1 MSVLEKVGLFVF
13 VLSKGASNRDTQER
27 FQHSGE
33 TVSRIFKEVLSAM
46 DGFSRDLIVPK
57 DPEFK
62 DVPIQIGNDERYM
75 PHFKNCIGAI
85 DGTHIAITVPEEEQ
99 LRYRGRKGIPTTN
112 VLAVCD
118 FDLLFTYVL
127 SGWEGSAHDSRIFL
141 DTINNPALKFP
152 KPPSGK
158 YYLVDK
164 GYPER
169 DGYLTPYPKTR
180 YHQSEFR
187 GANPKGV
194 QEIFNRAH
202 SSLRSCIERAF
213 GVLKARWKILQK
225 MPRYSLMDQNK
236 IICSCFALHNYIR
249 RSTIVDPGFKFID
262 EDPEFIPLDVFED
275 VEGGAAQADANI
287 RSQEMRV
294 IRNNISSSLMEARRI
309 HK

>member
-1 MSVLEKVGLFVF
+1 MDNGNMEMARLLLCLEYLSEEEEFLDMVACVSTCLSSYFVNHLYKEPCMTSYLTGEMWINELLSGHDKRCFNAFRMHQETFRHLCFDLENKYGLRPSYRMSVLEKVGLFVF

-127 SGWEGSAHDSRIFL
+127 TGWEGSAHDSRIFL

-202 SSLRSCIERAF
+202 S
-213 GVLKARWKILQK
+213 
-225 MPRYSLMDQNK
+225 
-236 IICSCFALHNYIR
+236 
-249 RSTIVDPGFKFID
+249 
-262 EDPEFIPLDVFED
+262 
-275 VEGGAAQADANI
+275 
-287 RSQEMRV
+287 
-294 IRNNISSSLMEARRI
+294 
-309 HK
+309 